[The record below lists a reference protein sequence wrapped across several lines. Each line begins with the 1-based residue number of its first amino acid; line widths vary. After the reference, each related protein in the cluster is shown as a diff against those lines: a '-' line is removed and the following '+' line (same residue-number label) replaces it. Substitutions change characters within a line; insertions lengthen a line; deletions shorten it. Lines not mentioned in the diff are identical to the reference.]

1 LIFSAAGSVH
11 GQAEKEKWVPISEEV
26 TSKLKPEWPGLT
38 AGIAVDPASGDVYMA
53 ISGLG
58 IWKSRDHGKSFEK
71 VDGGN
76 VSGRCET
83 GAAINVDPRGGGRLA
98 FFMLDGKSAWT
109 PDGGKTWHPCNDKS
123 RGFDFVAV
131 DWTDP
136 KARRMFGVRHESGEV
151 GLLSD
156 DAGASWKVLE
166 KGYKGFGVFNFDTL
180 ITTRGTGVERST
192 DGGATWKKVSEL
204 TPSGRVMVLRDG
216 VGYWLHEKGIL
227 VSRDQGATWALQG
240 SPVVA
245 SFGPYLGKEAN
256 HMIVVG
262 KTGFHETTDGG
273 TTWTAAA
280 PAPAEKDFNGPWYP
294 NYAWDAKANILYA
307 SKMGKPAYR
316 LER

>member
-1 LIFSAAGSVH
+1 MH
-11 GQAEKEKWVPISEEV
+11 K
-26 TSKLKPEWPGLT
+26 
-38 AGIAVDPASGDVYMA
+38 
-53 ISGLG
+53 
-58 IWKSRDHGKSFEK
+58 
-71 VDGGN
+71 GN
-76 VSGRCET
+76 VGGRCET
-83 GAAINVDPRGGGRLA
+83 GAAISVDPMGGGRLA
-98 FFMLDGKSAWT
+98 FFQLDGKSAWT
-109 PDGGKTWHPCNDKS
+109 PDGGKTWHPSNDKS

-136 KARRMFGVRHESGEV
+136 RARRMFGVRHESGEI

-227 VSRDQGATWALQG
+227 VSRDTGATWVLQG

-245 SFGPYLGKEAN
+245 SFGPDLGQEAN

-262 KTGFHETTDGG
+262 ET
-273 TTWTAAA
+273 
-280 PAPAEKDFNGPWYP
+280 
-294 NYAWDAKANILYA
+294 
-307 SKMGKPAYR
+307 
-316 LER
+316 